1 MRKKYKRRK
10 NLAPT
15 LPSFKKKREVMRAE
29 TPLRGEARFAGKGK
43 ELKCEF
49 DLNEIPKGFLL
60 VGELEELEC
69 ETPSESKI
77 DSIGLVKSRKKALVV
92 ASGDGKIVMIV
103 SADKVKG
110 DVWIDPEHEDVK
122 EAVEMHTAFHGTEH
136 DSIKKVETDDTDWLV
151 FWGHLNHIVY
161 SVPQY
166 SERQGVPFIH
176 EAKDRG
182 DGVPPAKEKPIVCLS
197 PKRDF
202 LVMYGVQ
209 FEFTERGI
217 IG

>member
-1 MRKKYKRRK
+1 MRKRRK
-10 NLAPT
+10 NLASA
-15 LPSFKKKREVMRAE
+15 LPKTRMMR
-29 TPLRGEARFAGKGK
+29 TKQRMRGEARFAGKGK
-43 ELKCEF
+43 DLKCQ
-49 DLNEIPKGFLL
+49 LNLDEIPKGFLL

-69 ETPSESKI
+69 ETPNEAKI
-77 DSIGLVKSRKKALVV
+77 DSIGLVKSRKKALVL
-92 ASGDGKIVMIV
+92 ASGDGTIVMV
-103 SADKVKG
+103 ASSDKIKG
-110 DVWIDPEHEDVK
+110 KIWIDLENEIIKDASK
-122 EAVEMHTAFHGTEH
+122 LYTAFHGVEP
-136 DSIKKVETDDTDWLV
+136 DAIFKVDTDDTDWLV

-161 SVPQY
+161 SVPENSQ
-166 SERQGVPFIH
+166 RQGVPFIH

-182 DGVPPAKEKPIVCLS
+182 DGVPPADEKPIVCIS

>member
-1 MRKKYKRRK
+1 MRKRRK
-10 NLAPT
+10 NLAPALLKT
-15 LPSFKKKREVMRAE
+15 KMMRAKQRM
-29 TPLRGEARFAGKGK
+29 RGEARFEGKGK
-43 ELKCEF
+43 EVTCKLSV
-49 DLNEIPKGFLL
+49 NEIPKGFLL
-60 VGELEELEC
+60 IGELEELEC
-69 ETPSESKI
+69 ETPKDSKI
-77 DSIGLVKSRKKALVV
+77 DCYSLVKSKKKPLVV
-92 ASGDGKIVMIV
+92 ASGDGKLVLIA
-103 SADKVKG
+103 SANKIKG
-110 DVWIDPEHEDVK
+110 KVWIDPNDEVVK
-122 EAVEMHTAFHGTEH
+122 DASDLYTAFHGIEP
-136 DSIKKVETDDTDWLV
+136 DAIFKVDTDETDWLV

-161 SVPQY
+161 SVPENSQ
-166 SERQGVPFIH
+166 RRGVPFIH

>member
-1 MRKKYKRRK
+1 MFKRRNPATK
-10 NLAPT
+10 TKDRTAI
-15 LPSFKKKREVMRAE
+15 R
-29 TPLRGEARFAGKGK
+29 RGEARFKGK
-43 ELKCEF
+43 KKDLQCQF
-49 DLNEIPKGFLL
+49 DLKKLPKGFLL

-69 ETPSESKI
+69 ETPKEAKV
-77 DSIGLVKSRKKALVV
+77 DSMGLVKSKKPPLVI
-92 ASGDGKIVMIV
+92 ASGDGKVVAIV
-103 SADKVKG
+103 SNDKVSG
-110 DVWIDPEHEDVK
+110 DIWIDPGDKEVK
-122 EAVEMHTAFHGTEH
+122 QAIDLHKSFHGVDH
-136 DSIKKVETDDTDWLV
+136 DSIKKVNTTETDWLV

-161 SVPQY
+161 SVPKY
-166 SERQGVPFIH
+166 SARYMDLAGRKGIPFIH

-182 DGVPPAKEKPIVCLS
+182 EGVPPAEEKPIVCIS